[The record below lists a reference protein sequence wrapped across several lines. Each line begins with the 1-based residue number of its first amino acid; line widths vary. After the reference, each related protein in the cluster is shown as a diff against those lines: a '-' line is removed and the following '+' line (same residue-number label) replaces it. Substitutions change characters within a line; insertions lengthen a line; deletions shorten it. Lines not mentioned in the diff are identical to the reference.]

1 MPLVGISKAAG
12 DDIDVISIE
21 NSNRS
26 NGNDLMPNKSVSDN
40 GTLANR
46 IKAINEILENN
57 TCITLDQLF
66 LNLVNSGNKK
76 HAKLVSDLIDLNLI
90 QRNFSENLGSDCF
103 DKISVSAN
111 VHQNTEQGIT
121 LDSNIEMEILSI
133 IESKVKVNQAK
144 ILEQN
149 QELR

>member
-26 NGNDLMPNKSVSDN
+26 NGTDLMANKSVSDN

-46 IKAINEILENN
+46 IKAINEIPENN

-66 LNLVNSGNKK
+66 LNLVNSGNEK
-76 HAKLVSDLIDLNLI
+76 HAKLVSDLMDLNLI
-90 QRNFSENLGSDCF
+90 QRNVSENFGSDCF

-111 VHQNTEQGIT
+111 GHQNTEQGI
-121 LDSNIEMEILSI
+121 DSNIEMEILSI
-133 IESKVKVNQAK
+133 IESRVKVNQAK

>member
-12 DDIDVISIE
+12 DNIDVISIE
-21 NSNRS
+21 NSNRP
-26 NGNDLMPNKSVSDN
+26 NGTYLISNKSVSDN

-46 IKAINEILENN
+46 IKAINEIPENN

-76 HAKLVSDLIDLNLI
+76 HAKLASDLMDLNLI
-90 QRNFSENLGSDCF
+90 QRNVSENLGSDCF

-111 VHQNTEQGIT
+111 GHQT
-121 LDSNIEMEILSI
+121 LNKE
-133 IESKVKVNQAK
+133 
-144 ILEQN
+144 
-149 QELR
+149 

>member
-1 MPLVGISKAAG
+1 MY
-12 DDIDVISIE
+12 
-21 NSNRS
+21 N
-26 NGNDLMPNKSVSDN
+26 
-40 GTLANR
+40 
-46 IKAINEILENN
+46 
-57 TCITLDQLF
+57 F
-66 LNLVNSGNKK
+66 LNLVNSGNEK
-76 HAKLVSDLIDLNLI
+76 HAKLVSDLMDLNLT
-90 QRNFSENLGSDCF
+90 QRNVSENLGSDCF

-111 VHQNTEQGIT
+111 VHQNTEQGIM

>member
-12 DDIDVISIE
+12 DDIDVISSE

-57 TCITLDQLF
+57 TCITF
-66 LNLVNSGNKK
+66 
-76 HAKLVSDLIDLNLI
+76 
-90 QRNFSENLGSDCF
+90 
-103 DKISVSAN
+103 
-111 VHQNTEQGIT
+111 
-121 LDSNIEMEILSI
+121 
-133 IESKVKVNQAK
+133 
-144 ILEQN
+144 
-149 QELR
+149 